1 MKQFAFLITVLLMV
15 FSLFGCRSSNT
26 ETTSVSVDTG
36 NTVGTSHAEESNEPQ
51 STDNMQNDTTPSTN
65 PDLAKG
71 DPSVEESGKDK
82 EETTMRI
89 SVKSAGHEIIYELNN
104 SQAARELYAQLPLTT
119 DVEPFSNNEMTFYPP
134 QKLNTA
140 DTPLSGGEPGSLSYY
155 APWGDVVMFYAPCS
169 PNGSLYE
176 IGTVVSGKEN
186 IVNLSGS
193 ITVSAVQ

>member
-1 MKQFAFLITVLLMV
+1 MKQFAFFITVLLMV
-15 FSLFGCRSSNT
+15 FSLSGCGTFNT
-26 ETTSVSVDTG
+26 ETSSASVDTVD
-36 NTVGTSHAEESNEPQ
+36 TVSTPQTEASDEPQ
-51 STDNMQNDTTPSTN
+51 SNDNMQSDTTQSKN
-65 PDLAKG
+65 PDSAKG
-71 DPSVEESGKDK
+71 DTSVEESGKDK

-89 SVKSAGHEIIYELNN
+89 SVKSAEQEIIYELNN

-140 DTPLSGGEPGSLSYY
+140 DTPLSDGEPGSLSYY

-186 IVNLSGS
+186 IVNLTGS